1 MKENGTLFK
10 RKLNLVICSR
20 VKANEEA
27 LVEDQVGGTRPL
39 GTEGMER
46 VGEMAVR
53 NGRNENH

>member
-1 MKENGTLFK
+1 MNGNWTLFK
-10 RKLNLVICSR
+10 RKLNLVICSK

-27 LVEDQVGGTRPL
+27 FMEDQVGGTRPL

-46 VGEMAVR
+46 EGEMVVR